1 MPGKHSA
8 ARDMRMSGDKG
19 GENMW
24 LKKLKRYTR
33 QRYASLLRQPVT
45 HRRYI
50 DGRAGMTGFLVTL
63 KERNVDYVVLR
74 WFDTLPHVEPGE
86 DVDILVADAD
96 AQTLSGCVSVN
107 RRSKDIPCDIYSVS
121 GLPGT
126 SHHQGSYYPAAKA
139 RQMLDNAIWVN
150 GLVRVPAADEHFL
163 SLSYHAVYH
172 KGYLS
177 GLPSDHSERD
187 AKVVVPKDHDYRGI
201 LETLRAQSSYAPL
214 ALSMTLERLDEFL
227 DGLGW
232 RPDPDTLKRLS
243 KRNQWIGDNFFS

>member
-1 MPGKHSA
+1 M
-8 ARDMRMSGDKG
+8 
-19 GENMW
+19 
-24 LKKLKRYTR
+24 
-33 QRYASLLRQPVT
+33 T

-50 DGRAGMTGFLVTL
+50 DGRRGVAGFLETL
-63 KERNVDYVVLR
+63 QEREIDYVVLR
-74 WFDTLPHVEPGE
+74 WFETLPHVEPDE
-86 DVDILVADAD
+86 DVDILVADED
-96 AQTLSGCVSVN
+96 AEKLAACVSVN

-126 SHHQGSYYPAAKA
+126 DHHQGSYYPAAKA
-139 RQMLDNAIWVN
+139 RQMLDNAVRVN

-177 GLPSDHSERD
+177 GIPSEHSERN

-201 LETLRAQSSYAPL
+201 LEALQGQSSHASL
-214 ALSMTLERLDEFL
+214 ALSMTLECLDEFL
-227 DGLGW
+227 NGLGW

-243 KRNQWIGDNFFS
+243 KRNQWIGDNFFG